1 MGAHDFVVKNV
12 LVPHLAELI
21 VEKQDYTELLTA
33 RS

>member
-21 VEKQDYTELLTA
+21 VEKQDYTVNF
-33 RS
+33 